1 MLFFCKPFLWA
12 NIMQIAKRQF
22 SNWNVC
28 GQKKC
33 LLCPGK
39 WWEDSVPKL
48 PVAPRWKL
56 LSCNNFFT
64 VRTCA
69 SSSPSLRDSLA
80 AAYAAPRS
88 RTTPL
93 CELSSYYSQLI
104 SSSLSAWRATTTQ
117 MHHWKMVSVLPSGP
131 SLFGPPNME
140 FYPPT
145 YHVPRVSS
153 SKNIHLRS
161 SSMPEA
167 VFIQQQQQLAAFKP
181 GRVRHPSGHHQAPV
195 MVSLRRS
202 HTNVADLPRKGF
214 RPRYYEGCELPG
226 LYVARSRSNIAAMG
240 LKPENVYRPS
250 QGLPSKGISRAASF
264 YHHREL
270 NSRSMGFL
278 ASANSRS
285 SLALPTSQSCKDL
298 SQPLHVDCSVEYDL
312 GHQPKIPKDSA
323 PLLIIHPAFQNTS
336 TNSVNVSNTEVQNQQ
351 TRFHPYSSIPSSPYS
366 EVDHKSK
373 SSSGHGTSLASSS
386 LSSTSSA
393 SHKLPTSALPPPPPK
408 AGPQHHIRGY
418 SNKVARHSSFLV
430 TSPPKMVA
438 LSRMTPNN
446 KFHLSMPDIAG
457 QEADVQA
464 GLDQRKFAASAPNR
478 GRSSNLLYNQKA
490 QHVHH
495 QNSKARLNLNAKLEA
510 VRKLSSSSVES
521 SSHCDSGLGT
531 PISLM
536 EAASSSTTASQSS
549 SHLSKWRSSMS
560 GKPLKYI
567 WTTVVQVRVP
577 PSPRETSLFM
587 KYIW

>member
-1 MLFFCKPFLWA
+1 
-12 NIMQIAKRQF
+12 
-22 SNWNVC
+22 
-28 GQKKC
+28 
-33 LLCPGK
+33 
-39 WWEDSVPKL
+39 
-48 PVAPRWKL
+48 
-56 LSCNNFFT
+56 
-64 VRTCA
+64 
-69 SSSPSLRDSLA
+69 
-80 AAYAAPRS
+80 
-88 RTTPL
+88 
-93 CELSSYYSQLI
+93 
-104 SSSLSAWRATTTQ
+104 
-117 MHHWKMVSVLPSGP
+117 MVSVLPSGP
-131 SLFGPPNME
+131 SLFGPPPVPNME
-140 FYPPT
+140 FYPPVPT

-161 SSMPEA
+161 TSMPEA
-167 VFIQQQQQLAAFKP
+167 VYIQQQQQLAAFKP
-181 GRVRHPSGHHQAPV
+181 RVRHPSGHGVHHGHGPGHQPTGAPV

-214 RPRYYEGCELPG
+214 RPRYYDGCELPG
-226 LYVARSRSNIAAMG
+226 LYVARSRSNIAALG
-240 LKPENVYRPS
+240 LNPENVYRPS

-264 YHHREL
+264 YHHREFS

-323 PLLIIHPAFQNTS
+323 PLLIIHPAYQNSGGTPSTS
-336 TNSVNVSNTEVQNQQ
+336 TEVPS
-351 TRFHPYSSIPSSPYS
+351 RFHPYNSIPSSPYS

-386 LSSTSSA
+386 LSSSSSA
-393 SHKLPTSALPPPPPK
+393 SHKLPPTSAVNRY
-408 AGPQHHIRGY
+408 AV
-418 SNKVARHSSFLV
+418 NKVARHSSFLV

-446 KFHLSMPDIAG
+446 KFHLSMPDIHD
-457 QEADVQA
+457 EAEAVENS
-464 GLDQRKFAASAPNR
+464 RKFAASAPHG
-478 GRSSNLLYNQKA
+478 GRNGRLLHNQKA

-536 EAASSSTTASQSS
+536 EARSSSTTASQSS

-560 GKPLKYI
+560 GKPQN
-567 WTTVVQVRVP
+567 T
-577 PSPRETSLFM
+577 FF
-587 KYIW
+587 

>member
-1 MLFFCKPFLWA
+1 
-12 NIMQIAKRQF
+12 
-22 SNWNVC
+22 
-28 GQKKC
+28 
-33 LLCPGK
+33 
-39 WWEDSVPKL
+39 
-48 PVAPRWKL
+48 
-56 LSCNNFFT
+56 
-64 VRTCA
+64 
-69 SSSPSLRDSLA
+69 
-80 AAYAAPRS
+80 
-88 RTTPL
+88 
-93 CELSSYYSQLI
+93 
-104 SSSLSAWRATTTQ
+104 
-117 MHHWKMVSVLPSGP
+117 
-131 SLFGPPNME
+131 
-140 FYPPT
+140 
-145 YHVPRVSS
+145 
-153 SKNIHLRS
+153 
-161 SSMPEA
+161 MPEA
-167 VFIQQQQQLAAFKP
+167 VYIQQQQQLAAFKP

-240 LKPENVYRPS
+240 LNPENVYRPS

-323 PLLIIHPAFQNTS
+323 PLLIIHPAFQNTD
-336 TNSVNVSNTEVQNQQ
+336 SVNVSNTEVQQQ

-393 SHKLPTSALPPPPPK
+393 SHKLPTSALPQQPQPK
-408 AGPQHHIRGY
+408 AGPQHHGGGRGY

-464 GLDQRKFAASAPNR
+464 ENQRKFAASAPNR
-478 GRSSNLLYNQKA
+478 GRSRDLLYNQKA

-536 EAASSSTTASQSS
+536 EASSSTTASQSS

-567 WTTVVQVRVP
+567 WSTVREP
-577 PSPRETSLFM
+577 P
-587 KYIW
+587 

>member
-1 MLFFCKPFLWA
+1 
-12 NIMQIAKRQF
+12 
-22 SNWNVC
+22 
-28 GQKKC
+28 
-33 LLCPGK
+33 
-39 WWEDSVPKL
+39 
-48 PVAPRWKL
+48 
-56 LSCNNFFT
+56 
-64 VRTCA
+64 
-69 SSSPSLRDSLA
+69 
-80 AAYAAPRS
+80 
-88 RTTPL
+88 
-93 CELSSYYSQLI
+93 
-104 SSSLSAWRATTTQ
+104 
-117 MHHWKMVSVLPSGP
+117 MVSVLPSGP

-140 FYPPT
+140 FYPPPT

-161 SSMPEA
+161 TSMPEA
-167 VFIQQQQQLAAFKP
+167 VYIQQQQQLAAFKP
-181 GRVRHPSGHHQAPV
+181 RVRHPSGHHQAPV

-214 RPRYYEGCELPG
+214 RPRYHEGCELPG

-240 LKPENVYRPS
+240 LNPENVYRPS

-336 TNSVNVSNTEVQNQQ
+336 SVNVSNTEQQ
-351 TRFHPYSSIPSSPYS
+351 QQQQQSSRFHPYSSIPSSPYS

-393 SHKLPTSALPPPPPK
+393 SRALPPPPPPP
-408 AGPQHHIRGY
+408 AGGGHRY
-418 SNKVARHSSFLV
+418 ANKVARHSSFLV

-457 QEADVQA
+457 EDDGQVVEH
-464 GLDQRKFAASAPNR
+464 RKFAASAPNR
-478 GRSSNLLYNQKA
+478 GRSSLLHNQKA

-521 SSHCDSGLGT
+521 SHCDSGLGT

-536 EAASSSTTASQSS
+536 EASSSTTASQSG

-560 GKPLKYI
+560 GKPKLLF
-567 WTTVVQVRVP
+567 RV
-577 PSPRETSLFM
+577 S
-587 KYIW
+587 